1 MVMKMVYTSLE
12 NAKIKEL
19 RKLKQRKYREKQK
32 QFLIDGK
39 HLVQEAY
46 NAGCLD
52 AIIVLEDMNYDSL
65 FPNVDVMKVTSEI
78 MKVLSD
84 VETSPNIMGLC
95 HKPELSTGKNKLLLL
110 DGIQD
115 PGNLGTIIRSAV
127 AFHIDTVYIGKGSV
141 DVYNPKVIRSSQG
154 MIFKINLQTVVLEDK
169 IEELKRMNI
178 PIIGTKVTNGKSLK
192 SFPKLDKFAIIM
204 GNEGN
209 GVRSEILELCDEYLY
224 IDMKE
229 NCESLNVAVATSI
242 ILYELDK

>member
-1 MVMKMVYTSLE
+1 MVYTSLE

-65 FPNVDVMKVTSEI
+65 FPNVDVMIVTSEI

-95 HKPELSTGKNKLLLL
+95 HKPELSTEKNKLLLL

-209 GVRSEILELCDEYLY
+209 GVKNNLLDLCDEYIY
-224 IDMKE
+224 IKMNEK
-229 NCESLNVAVATSI
+229 CESLNVGVATSI
-242 ILYELDK
+242 ILYELDKR